1 MQRARCGSGRK
12 PASPKQTNNLKWVF
26 PTWAGPMLGCNPTG
40 DWFGWD
46 ASPAKIV
53 MSHMNAASP
62 RQSLVKGERLTR
74 YELAAVMVTTAGPA
88 GPVPLAPV
96 GGSGRQ
102 VGVRTDIHT
111 HDTDTTHAGCVRVGP
126 GELAAAR
133 TQATAVRNCAVDHR
147 EPGVLAGLTDARV
160 QWPAHR
166 HERGL
171 HDHPPAPAR

>member
-1 MQRARCGSGRK
+1 
-12 PASPKQTNNLKWVF
+12 
-26 PTWAGPMLGCNPTG
+26 MLGFLNELTQGEEWTYLLESRISSVC
-40 DWFGWD
+40 WD
-46 ASPAKIV
+46 VSPAKIV

-74 YELAAVMVTTAGPA
+74 YELAAVMVRLGGAGSPGVDSLRVAEA
-88 GPVPLAPV
+88 GALGLREDANNARTRHTPLKLRKK
-96 GGSGRQ
+96 SLLLR
-102 VGVRTDIHT
+102 
-111 HDTDTTHAGCVRVGP
+111 
-126 GELAAAR
+126 LAAAR

-171 HDHPPAPAR
+171 RDRPPAPAR